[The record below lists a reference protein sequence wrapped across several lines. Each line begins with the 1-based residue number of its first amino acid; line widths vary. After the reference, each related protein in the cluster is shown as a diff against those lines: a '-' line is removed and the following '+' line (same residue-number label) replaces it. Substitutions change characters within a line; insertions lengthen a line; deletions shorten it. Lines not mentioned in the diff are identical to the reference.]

1 LLTGMSIT
9 HASIESSP
17 RSPHNAPVSRSHSKL
32 LVWLVCIALVIMRV
46 GGVHVHFC
54 ADGNEPAASVH
65 VGDSGLDDLD
75 HPKGVGVDASVF
87 DSDMSVSGDVLVK
100 KFGLDF
106 DLPTIAAALTLLL
119 AIVRSVPVDRGP
131 QLVRVSDP
139 TRLRPPLR
147 GPPA

>member
-1 LLTGMSIT
+1 M
-9 HASIESSP
+9 ASIESSL
-17 RSPHNAPVSRSHSKL
+17 RSPHNAQVSRSHSKL
-32 LVWLVCIALVIMRV
+32 LVWLVCIALVVMRV

-65 VGDSGLDDLD
+65 VGDSGLDDLN

-100 KFGLDF
+100 KFGPDA
-106 DLPTIAAALTLLL
+106 DLPAIAAAFTLLLFFL
-119 AIVRSVPVDRGP
+119 AIVRSVPVDKGP
-131 QLVRVSDP
+131 SLVRVSDP
-139 TRLRPPLR
+139 TQLRPPLR

>member
-1 LLTGMSIT
+1 MV
-9 HASIESSP
+9 IESSP
-17 RSPHNAPVSRSHSKL
+17 HSPHNAWVSRSHSKL
-32 LVWLVCIALVIMRV
+32 LVWLICIVLVVMRV

-75 HPKGVGVDASVF
+75 HPKGAGVDASVF
-87 DSDMSVSGDVLVK
+87 DSDMSASGDVLVK

-106 DLPTIAAALTLLL
+106 DLPTLAAAFTLLL
-119 AIVRSVPVDRGP
+119 FFVAMVRSIPVDRGP
-131 QLVRVSDP
+131 SLVRVSDP

-147 GPPA
+147 GPPV

>member
-1 LLTGMSIT
+1 
-9 HASIESSP
+9 
-17 RSPHNAPVSRSHSKL
+17 
-32 LVWLVCIALVIMRV
+32 MRV

-65 VGDSGLDDLD
+65 VGDSGLDDLN

-100 KFGLDF
+100 KFGPDA
-106 DLPTIAAALTLLL
+106 DLPAIAAAFTLLLFFL

-131 QLVRVSDP
+131 SLVRVSDP
-139 TRLRPPLR
+139 TQLRPPLR

>member
-1 LLTGMSIT
+1 M
-9 HASIESSP
+9 ASIESTP
-17 RSPHNAPVSRSHSKL
+17 QSPHNAQVSRSHSKL
-32 LVWLVCIALVIMRV
+32 LVWLVCITLVVMRV

-75 HPKGVGVDASVF
+75 HPKGAGVDASVF

-100 KFGLDF
+100 KFGLDS
-106 DLPTIAAALTLLL
+106 DLSATAAAFTLLLFFL
-119 AIVRSVPVDRGP
+119 AIVRSVPVDWGP
-131 QLVRVSDP
+131 SLVRVSDP
-139 TRLRPPLR
+139 TQLRPPVR

>member
-1 LLTGMSIT
+1 MRATSL
-9 HASIESSP
+9 ESSP
-17 RSPHNAPVSRSHSKL
+17 RSPHNADVSRSHSKL
-32 LVWLVCIALVIMRV
+32 LVWLVCIALVVLRV

-65 VGDSGLDDLD
+65 LGDSGLDDLD
-75 HPKGVGVDASVF
+75 HPKGAGVDASFF

-106 DLPTIAAALTLLL
+106 DLPAIAAAFTLLL
-119 AIVRSVPVDRGP
+119 FFLVIVRSVPVDRGP
-131 QLVRVSDP
+131 LLVRVSDP
-139 TRLRPPLR
+139 TQLRPPLR

>member
-1 LLTGMSIT
+1 VHQSL
-9 HASIESSP
+9 
-17 RSPHNAPVSRSHSKL
+17 HNAAVSRSHSNL
-32 LVWLVCIALVIMRV
+32 LIWFLCIALVVLRV

-75 HPKGVGVDASVF
+75 HPKGAGLDSAFS

-100 KFGLDF
+100 KFDADF
-106 DLPTIAAALTLLL
+106 DLPMIAAALTPLLFFV
-119 AIVRSVPVDRGP
+119 AVVRSVPVDSGP
-131 QLVRVSDP
+131 LLVRISDP
-139 TRLRPPLR
+139 AQLRPPLR